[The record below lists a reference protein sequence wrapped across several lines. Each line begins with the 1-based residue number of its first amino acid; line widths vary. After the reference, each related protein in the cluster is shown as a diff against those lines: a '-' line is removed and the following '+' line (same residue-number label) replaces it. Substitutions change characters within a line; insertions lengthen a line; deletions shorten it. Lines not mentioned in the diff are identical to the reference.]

1 MRKAILPFLIILS
14 WFLNSCKT
22 DFDINAEK
30 KDIAIVYGLLD
41 QTQPVQYIKITRAFL
56 GEGNAIEM
64 AADAGSSSYG
74 NDLEVTITQISNG
87 NEVHTF
93 TLEKTTIANK
103 DSGIFYYP
111 VQDVYRF
118 IPSQQLAVADS
129 FRLKIK
135 NLITGNQ
142 ITAATNLIHDF
153 TIMKPSYNPENP
165 LLGLVGSNLAYNTLE
180 ASWKSGKNGRIYE
193 PWFRFHYREVNL
205 TTHDTTDKFVDWHLS
220 TVKSETLKGGETL
233 LTNYNS
239 EDFYRRVAA
248 EVPVDYNVVR
258 LIGMVDFVISAGADE
273 LSIYIDLNKPSN
285 SIIQERPL
293 YTNIGNGLGIFS
305 SRYTKTLSYNLTSF
319 SVEKLM
325 HGEYTS
331 ELNFQ

>member
-1 MRKAILPFLIILS
+1 MRKAILPVLLILS
-14 WFLNSCKT
+14 LFLNSCKT

-41 QTQPVQYIKITRAFL
+41 QTQPVQYVKITRAFL

-64 AADAGSSSYG
+64 ASDAALSSYG

-87 NEVHTF
+87 NEVNTF
-93 TLEKTTIANK
+93 VLEKTTIADK
-103 DSGIFYYP
+103 DSGMFYYP
-111 VQDVYRF
+111 AQDVYRF
-118 IPSQQLAVADS
+118 IPGQQLAAADS
-129 FRLKIK
+129 FRLKIR
-135 NLITGNQ
+135 NLVTGNQ
-142 ITAATNLIHDF
+142 VTAATNLIHDF
-153 TIMKPSYNPENP
+153 SIMKPSYNPENP

-180 ASWKSGKNGRIYE
+180 ASWKSGKNGRVYE

-305 SRYTKTLSYNLTSF
+305 ARYTKKLTYNLTSF
-319 SVEKLM
+319 SIDKLM

>member
-1 MRKAILPFLIILS
+1 MRRAILFSLII
-14 WFLNSCKT
+14 FCGFFYSCKT

-41 QTQPVQYIKITRAFL
+41 QTQSVQYVKITRAFL
-56 GEGNAIEM
+56 GEANAIEM
-64 AADAGSSSYG
+64 AADAALSSYG

-87 NEVHTF
+87 NEVNTF
-93 TLEKTTIANK
+93 TLEKTSIADK

-111 VQDVYRF
+111 VQDVYSF
-118 IPSQQLAVADS
+118 APGQPLAAADS
-129 FRLKIK
+129 FRLIIK
-135 NLITGNQ
+135 NLVTGNQ
-142 ITAATNLIHDF
+142 INAATNLIQDF
-153 TIMKPSYNPENP
+153 PIMKPSYNPENP

-180 ASWKSGKNGRIYE
+180 ASWKSGKNGRVYE

-205 TTHDTTDKFVDWHLS
+205 TTQDTADKFVDWHLN
-220 TVKSETLKGGETL
+220 TVKAETLKGGETL

-239 EDFYRRVAA
+239 EDFYRNVAA
-248 EVPVDYNVVR
+248 KVPVDYNVVR

-273 LSIYIDLNKPSN
+273 LSIYIDLNKPST

-305 SRYTKTLSYNLTSF
+305 SRYTKKFSYKLTSF
-319 SVEKLM
+319 SIEKLL